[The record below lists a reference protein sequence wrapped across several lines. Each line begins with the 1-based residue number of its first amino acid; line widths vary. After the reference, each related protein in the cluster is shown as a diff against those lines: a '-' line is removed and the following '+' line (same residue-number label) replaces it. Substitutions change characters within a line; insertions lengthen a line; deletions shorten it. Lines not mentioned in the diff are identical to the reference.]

1 MSFMSRLARARTP
14 MIGAAA
20 MVFGLGAASVAMAQ
34 QQRPAAPPATRPAAG
49 QPATTPQAA
58 PAPAPAPGA
67 PAQPEIIELVASAG
81 QSWTKICGDKEGE
94 AQTCFTSRE
103 FVTKDGQ
110 RGVAMAIYDITGP
123 KPQKHVRALMPL
135 GFKLPVG
142 VRLSV
147 DKTKIIAGKY
157 DVCLPVG
164 CYVDFESAA
173 DLIAQMKKG
182 KTVFI
187 DVQDPMG
194 RPIGVSFPLEGFGT
208 AFDGEAIK
216 PEKLE
221 EDRKKLEK
229 ELIDKSEEMRKKL
242 LEGDGGAAAPAPAAP
257 K

>member
-20 MVFGLGAASVAMAQ
+20 MVFGLGAASVALAQ
-34 QQRPAAPPATRPAAG
+34 QQRPAAPATRPAAG
-49 QPATTPQAA
+49 QPATAPQAA
-58 PAPAPAPGA
+58 PAPAAPASGA
-67 PAQPEIIELVASAG
+67 PAQPEIIELVPSAG

-110 RGVAMAIYDITGP
+110 RGVAMAIYDISGP

-142 VRLSV
+142 VRLNV
-147 DKTKIIAGKY
+147 DKTKVIAGKY

-194 RPIGVSFPLEGFGT
+194 RLIGVSFPLEGFGA

-216 PEKLE
+216 PEQLE
-221 EDRKKLEK
+221 ADRKKLEE
-229 ELIDKSEEMRKKL
+229 ELVKKSEEMRKQL
-242 LEGDGGAAAPAPAAP
+242 LEGDGSAAAPAAP